1 MLLTPNNLLLTP
13 NDLLLIPD
21 EMVTT
26 KRSAMSKQSPYS
38 RKATV
43 SKAGKTVQKKQ
54 HGSKTMAKSV
64 QTKQM
69 SPKKEKLME
78 ARARAKAWAKRELGQ
93 KKKADIS
100 MPNAQATASAVASAK
115 DEEGTEDHT
124 MKESESVN
132 KQMMNALDEV
142 DDDNNQFILEDI
154 SEDVFFDAMDFLPST
169 PLVEDASSDEDEGEK
184 ETRRC
189 SPLRYGQSWMEPIG
203 ALYSDVIGRVK
214 PDPK

>member
-1 MLLTPNNLLLTP
+1 MLLTPNSLLLTP

-26 KRSAMSKQSPYS
+26 KRAAMSKQSPYS
-38 RKATV
+38 RKTTV

-54 HGSKTMAKSV
+54 HGSKSALKSV

-93 KKKADIS
+93 KKKADFS
-100 MPNAQATASAVASAK
+100 MRNTQTTVSGVATAK
-115 DEEGTEDHT
+115 DKEGTVDFN

-132 KQMMNALDEV
+132 KQMMDALDEA
-142 DDDNNQFILEDI
+142 DNDNNQFILEDI

-169 PLVEDASSDEDEGEK
+169 PLVEDASSDEEDDEK
-184 ETRRC
+184 ESRRC

-203 ALYSDVIGRVK
+203 ALYSDVLGLVK
-214 PDPK
+214 PKP